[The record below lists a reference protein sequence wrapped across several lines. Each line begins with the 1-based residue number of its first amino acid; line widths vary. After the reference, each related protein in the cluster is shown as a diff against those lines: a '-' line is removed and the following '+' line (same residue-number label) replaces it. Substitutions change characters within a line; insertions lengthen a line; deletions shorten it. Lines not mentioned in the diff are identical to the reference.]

1 LQPEDLQPPAGRPK
15 IGEFR
20 TPALRFFDRFNQECV
35 FPEDAQYILY
45 RIEPITDRVAQGK
58 PKFLRIYAEK
68 IDENT
73 IMKDP
78 QAGSGVYQIWAKK
91 RKKPDEP
98 LTFAGKLER
107 LDIENPAYPPCIETG
122 DWLDDKRNLRW
133 EWARKIYAARLK
145 VEKDREAA
153 EELRKA
159 PQPTMT
165 VQDTIAIVEQALD
178 KKIFTGL
185 QRQDSPRE
193 SVLDAVKIG
202 MEMARPATDTKGT
215 DRSFDLMMSQL
226 NALREEN
233 RDMTKR
239 YLDLLAAQTTANAPA
254 QPKSTTEQLEET
266 ARLIDAV
273 EKIRPRR
280 GTTQEQHPVLD
291 LLERLAVPIVE
302 QAAPIIGI
310 AIQRG
315 MQAQPKPAQRATPP
329 APAQPPAPTTAV
341 QTQQP
346 QPTTNANGETMYPI
360 PKVIQEHFLTA
371 FERMQPPFE
380 WDGEM
385 FANWLNAGYPTALGA
400 LRQVGSDWNPPM
412 APVDAIL
419 RLAKQTTVIWSMIEP
434 VQGMEAR
441 LRQFLAECITFD
453 QEHFDARSEPE
464 TETEEAPQ

>member
-1 LQPEDLQPPAGRPK
+1 MFFEQWNA
-15 IGEFR
+15 
-20 TPALRFFDRFNQECV
+20 TPNFQQMAEYWC
-35 FPEDAQYILY
+35 Y
-45 RIEPITDRVAQGK
+45 RLEPITDLVATGRAK
-58 PKFLRIYAEK
+58 HVAIFKTPC
-68 IDENT
+68 DEDV
-73 IMKDP
+73 IMKHP
-78 QAGSGVYQIWAKK
+78 HCGSGVYMIIFKLRNEAGQMNFKAKLD
-91 RKKPDEP
+91 RV
-98 LTFAGKLER
+98 
-107 LDIENPAYPPCIETG
+107 DIENPTYPPCIPTG
-122 DWLDDKRNLRW
+122 AWVDDRRNARW
-133 EWARKIYAARLK
+133 EWAKVIYDQRAADAKRTKENERAGGNPLELLQA
-145 VEKDREAA
+145 VETMLDRRDARMRESMRTD
-153 EELRKA
+153 EPK
-159 PQPTMT
+159 
-165 VQDTIAIVEQALD
+165 
-178 KKIFTGL
+178 
-185 QRQDSPRE
+185 E
-193 SVLDAVKIG
+193 SVLDAVRIG
-202 MEMARPATDTKGT
+202 LEMAKQPQQDKGA
-215 DRSFDLMMSQL
+215 DRSFDLMMAQL

-233 RDMTKR
+233 KEMTKR
-239 YLDLLAAQTTANAPA
+239 WLDLLTSQATAPA
-254 QPKSTTEQLEET
+254 PAPKSTTEQLEDT

-291 LLERLAVPIVE
+291 LLERLVVPIVE

-329 APAQPPAPTTAV
+329 APGQPPAPTTAV